1 MIYQTKTTSLD
12 ISTILNTVAVK
23 VGIITKNEHITLH
36 CFRRGSAQYRF
47 FYSTPKWPLNA
58 VKAWG
63 GWAASEGI
71 FYLYNRFN
79 KYLI

>member
-36 CFRRGSAQYRF
+36 CFRRGSAQYRD
-47 FYSTPKWPLNA
+47 FYLTPKWPLNA
-58 VKAWG
+58 G
-63 GWAASEGI
+63 NREGI